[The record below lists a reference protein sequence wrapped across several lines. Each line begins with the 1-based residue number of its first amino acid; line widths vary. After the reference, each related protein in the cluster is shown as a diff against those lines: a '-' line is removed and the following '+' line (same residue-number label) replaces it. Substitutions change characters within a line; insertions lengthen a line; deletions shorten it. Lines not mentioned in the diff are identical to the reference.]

1 MTAKYRQLSKC
12 IEVTLNLTY
21 YRICMMS
28 SRGHIYEWSRQQQ
41 CCRNILH
48 QYKYFSSAIPVPNKL
63 KCALFNFSRRI
74 FSYLLS
80 ALAVEFEVIYL

>member
-28 SRGHIYEWSRQQQ
+28 SRRHIYEWSNNNAVEIFCINISISLLPYSSSQQT
-41 CCRNILH
+41 
-48 QYKYFSSAIPVPNKL
+48 